1 MPPVIVENV
10 VAVPP
15 RDWGEIAADR
25 VINSGP
31 GDATSAGEAEREDA
45 EVQAAKDAR
54 FISAFSPDDIP
65 GAEQS
70 AACMDV
76 AALQS
81 QLEQLQDAT
90 KRSVAA
96 EVESAIEGGACLVD
110 EAGRDRILEI
120 CRGIRQSATKLSHH
134 ERQNKLQRELQKAA
148 LGQHNWQSEANDAQ
162 VLSELVCPRDA
173 KPLSLW
179 DWQVWTQARPTLWRY
194 GDAGNLDPKRTD
206 APLLAHEWITAMCI
220 HENKRCALV
229 DDAMPFRVCREDQEL
244 EVNRFAGDW
253 RHFSG

>member
-1 MPPVIVENV
+1 MTSKFPVAFVNVSVCKLEIPANV

-54 FISAFSPDDIP
+54 LISAFSPDDIP

-70 AACMDV
+70 AACTDV

-81 QLEQLQDAT
+81 KLEQLQDAT
-90 KRSVAA
+90 KRSIVV
-96 EVESAIEGGACLVD
+96 EVESAIKGGACLVD

-120 CRGIRQSATKLSHH
+120 
-134 ERQNKLQRELQKAA
+134 
-148 LGQHNWQSEANDAQ
+148 
-162 VLSELVCPRDA
+162 
-173 KPLSLW
+173 
-179 DWQVWTQARPTLWRY
+179 
-194 GDAGNLDPKRTD
+194 
-206 APLLAHEWITAMCI
+206 LL
-220 HENKRCALV
+220 
-229 DDAMPFRVCREDQEL
+229 
-244 EVNRFAGDW
+244 
-253 RHFSG
+253 